1 MKKIFNLTTPTYI
14 TEWEFI
20 TETDYSV
27 IGRSF
32 EIEVAFSKKEEGIK
46 WFFSREQAEESM
58 AENVAIEKQIDELKK
73 LLK

>member
-1 MKKIFNLTTPTYI
+1 MKKIFHLTTPSYI
-14 TEWEFI
+14 SEWEFI

-46 WFFSREQAEESM
+46 WFWSREEAENAIS
-58 AENVAIEKQIDELKK
+58 ENVAINKQIDELKK

>member
-1 MKKIFNLTTPTYI
+1 MKKIIHLTTPSYI
-14 TEWEFI
+14 SEWEFI

-46 WFFSREQAEESM
+46 WFWSREEAENAIS
-58 AENVAIEKQIDELKK
+58 ENVAINKQIDELKK

>member
-1 MKKIFNLTTPTYI
+1 MKIIFHIITPNYI

-27 IGRSF
+27 IGRSNK
-32 EIEVAFSKKEEGIK
+32 IEVALSKKEEGIK
-46 WFFSREQAEESM
+46 WFWSREEAEESM
-58 AENVAIEKQIDELKK
+58 AENEAINKQIDELKK